1 MAESSQNV
9 DLLRGIALFADLR
22 EDELARIAERCR
34 WLDREAGRQIIDHL
48 DETTDCFL
56 IGSGSVRVIVNSATG
71 KEITFRDIGAGEVVG
86 ELSALD
92 GRPRSAS
99 VVALS
104 DARIARLSSTDLWD
118 ILQRNP
124 DAAAVLIRRL
134 TALVRQMSDRV
145 VAISAM
151 PVGPRVHAE
160 LLRLALEVGVTDNRA
175 VILGAPTHAEIAS
188 RVAARRE
195 AVSREIS
202 RLAEAGV
209 IDRRGRDLIVT
220 DVAALRD
227 SVEALLDITLT

>member
-1 MAESSQNV
+1 MVSTSENV
-9 DLLRGIALFADLR
+9 DFLRSIALFADLSKT
-22 EDELARIAERCR
+22 ELKRIADRCH
-34 WLDREAGRQIIDHL
+34 WLDCDAGRQIIDHL

-56 IGSGSVRVIVNSATG
+56 IASGTVRVIVNSATG
-71 KEITFRDIGAGEVVG
+71 KEITFRDIGSGEVVG

-99 VVALS
+99 VVALTE
-104 DARIARLSSTDLWD
+104 ARIARLSSQDLWEV
-118 ILQRNP
+118 LQRNP
-124 DAAAVLIRRL
+124 VAAAVLIRRL
-134 TALVRQMSDRV
+134 TTLVRQMSDRV
-145 VAISAM
+145 VTISAM
-151 PVGPRVHAE
+151 PVGPRVQAE

-175 VILGAPTHAEIAS
+175 VILKAPTHAEIAS

-227 SVEALLDITLT
+227 SVEAVLDITYT